1 VAIQGSHH
9 LGPDNARLTVHT
21 KRTGAIA
28 KAGHDLTIDVGSWE
42 GTLDLGD
49 QPRASLVVDSTS
61 FKVVEGH
68 GGVQKLDDEDKRGI
82 EQTIDEEVLLKR
94 EIRFESTDVKV
105 DGDHVT
111 VTGDLTLMEST
122 QAVTFE
128 LTVGGEGRVSG
139 SAVVKQTDWGMT
151 PYTALFGTLKVA
163 NEVEVRLETE
173 PLG

>member
-1 VAIQGSHH
+1 VVEVYCHAQVLRVDKWAGSATEYKLVGVAIQGSHP

-28 KAGHDLTIDVGSWE
+28 KAGHDLTIEVKSWE
-42 GTLDLGD
+42 GALDLAD
-49 QPRASLVVDSTS
+49 QPRASLVVESSS
-61 FKVVEGH
+61 FEVLGGT

-111 VTGDLTLMEST
+111 VTGDLTLMEAT
-122 QAVTFE
+122 HPLTFE
-128 LTVGGEGRVSG
+128 P
-139 SAVVKQTDWGMT
+139 AV
-151 PYTALFGTLKVA
+151 
-163 NEVEVRLETE
+163 
-173 PLG
+173 